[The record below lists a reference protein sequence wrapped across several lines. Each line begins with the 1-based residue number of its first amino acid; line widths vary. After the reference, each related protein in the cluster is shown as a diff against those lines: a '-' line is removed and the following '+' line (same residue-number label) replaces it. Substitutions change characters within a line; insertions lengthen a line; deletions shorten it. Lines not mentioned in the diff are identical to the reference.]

1 MADGRRGGARGNVVL
16 PGRRGVA
23 GEVAAVPLTRGQVQ
37 GPSQQMLLFL
47 FLLFEVTLQGVGI
60 GHRIFTNC
68 GRRGIEMK
76 MGQGGGGEMKER
88 QGEKGGGRDKWKGG
102 GGGNVQVD
110 SQEMKMGRG
119 GDEGEGG
126 GRGGNVTV
134 DSHGWDRKG
143 VRVGR

>member
-88 QGEKGGGRDKWKGG
+88 QGEKGEGRDKWKGG

-119 GDEGEGG
+119 GGEMKGREGEGEAMLQSTHMDG
-126 GRGGNVTV
+126 TGRG
-134 DSHGWDRKG
+134 
-143 VRVGR
+143 